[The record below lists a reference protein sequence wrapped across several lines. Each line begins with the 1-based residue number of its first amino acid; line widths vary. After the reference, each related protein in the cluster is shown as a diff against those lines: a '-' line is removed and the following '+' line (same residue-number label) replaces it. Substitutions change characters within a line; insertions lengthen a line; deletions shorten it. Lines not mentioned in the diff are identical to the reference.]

1 MMSFRPIDE
10 ELRNLHKPIAF
21 TISDDDIDVRCEAL
35 HSSDSF
41 EYQTNMFTLLFAQ
54 SALDG
59 FRVNSNG
66 NAMTPRP
73 MGKPYVMERE
83 RSGCVARTS
92 DSPNPSIGHGFSAS
106 TCQLLE
112 CSFFPRVPLMHADV
126 PDASVDVISQV
137 SPRATSA
144 THPNTPI
151 EFS

>member
-21 TISDDDIDVRCEAL
+21 TISDDDID
-35 HSSDSF
+35 
-41 EYQTNMFTLLFAQ
+41 